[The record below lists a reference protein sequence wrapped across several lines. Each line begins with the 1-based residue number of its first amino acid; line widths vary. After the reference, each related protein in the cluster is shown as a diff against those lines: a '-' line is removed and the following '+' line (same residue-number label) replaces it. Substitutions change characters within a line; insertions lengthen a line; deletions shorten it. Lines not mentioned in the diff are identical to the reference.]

1 MLTFEK
7 LNKEHEIDV
16 MSIFNY
22 YVENSYAAYPEKSL
36 PDVFFKNLM
45 CMTEGYP
52 AYTVKMD
59 EKVVGFAF
67 LRAYNPFPTFNE
79 TAEIT
84 YFIDKD
90 YSGKGLG
97 RIILDKI
104 EEDAKVKGICNIL
117 ASISSKNVHSIKF
130 HEKNGFVKCG
140 EFPEIGRKFGNTFDV
155 IWMRKNLL
163 CKKMNKDRTV
173 KKLPEVTG

>member
-1 MLTFEK
+1 MIIFEE
-7 LNKEHEIDV
+7 LNEEHKIDI
-16 MSIFNY
+16 MSILNY
-22 YVENSYAAYPEKSL
+22 YVENSYAAFPEKKL
-36 PDVFFKNLM
+36 DDTFFGNLL

-52 AYTVKMD
+52 AYAVKMD

-67 LRAYNPFPTFNE
+67 LRAYNPFSTFNE

-97 RIILDKI
+97 RIILNKI
-104 EEDAKVKGICNIL
+104 EEEAKAKGICNIL
-117 ASISSKNVHSIKF
+117 ASISSKNIHSIKF

-140 EFPEIGRKFGNTFDV
+140 EFSEIGRKFGNTFDV
-155 IWMRKNLL
+155 IWMIKNLL
-163 CKKMNKDRTV
+163 RK
-173 KKLPEVTG
+173 EI

>member
-1 MLTFEK
+1 MVTFEE
-7 LNKEHEIDV
+7 LNEEHKIDV
-16 MSIFNY
+16 MRIFNY
-22 YVENSYAAYPEKSL
+22 YAEKSYAAYPEKRL
-36 PDVFFKNLM
+36 PYAFFGNIM
-45 CMTEGYP
+45 GMTEGYP
-52 AYTVKMD
+52 AYAVKMD
-59 EKVVGFAF
+59 DKVAGFAF
-67 LRAYNPFPTFNE
+67 LRAYNPFSTFSE

-104 EEDAKVKGICNIL
+104 EEDAKAKGIRNIL

-140 EFPEIGRKFGNTFDV
+140 EFPKIGRKFGNTFDI
-155 IWMRKNLL
+155 IWMIKPLGSL
-163 CKKMNKDRTV
+163 SAS
-173 KKLPEVTG
+173 